1 MKYAYVCVYIYIYV
15 AHVRAPSDLNF
26 EGKTS
31 WAEL

>member
-1 MKYAYVCVYIYIYV
+1 MRVCVYIYIYV